1 MRIRFTLFSLM
12 LAGALGSAA
21 TCAPVHAQ
29 PGDAGLSASAAE
41 AASASLT
48 PKQRKTADRK
58 LMRQVS
64 AALARTRGLN
74 ATRILVR
81 VRDGSV
87 TLAGSVADTNQA
99 NLAAAVAKHVD
110 GVVSVT
116 SQLRIDDQPL

>member
-1 MRIRFTLFSLM
+1 M

-21 TCAPVHAQ
+21 AFAPVHAQ
-29 PGDAGLSASAAE
+29 PGDAGLAASAAE

-58 LMRQVS
+58 LMRRVS

-87 TLAGSVADTNQA
+87 TLAGSVADTSQA
-99 NLAAAVAKHVD
+99 SLAAVVAKRVD